1 MVHAQKTGAG
11 VISAP
16 DYTRVLTLLLLI
28 MLRFSKSKGV
38 LKNVEGLFVGFLS
51 SSPLYSL
58 HFIVRRKCVGF
69 PISSLERKDLFA
81 FNVVLLL
88 QISG

>member
-1 MVHAQKTGAG
+1 MVHVQKTGAG
-11 VISAP
+11 VISAH
-16 DYTRVLTLLLLI
+16 DYMRVLTLLFLI
-28 MLRFSKSKGV
+28 LLRFSENKGF
-38 LKNVEGLFVGFLS
+38 LKNIEGLFVGFLS

-69 PISSLERKDLFA
+69 LISSLERKDLFE

-88 QISG
+88 QIIR